1 MKRKI
6 SLLESLIPVFFL
18 IIGLAVNVIIF
29 KDEATSGPNQ
39 FALILAGALA
49 MIIGYKKGYSIENMT
64 NVISENIKSVSPA
77 ILTLFLVGALAGTW
91 LISGIIPT
99 MVYYGLF
106 ILSPKIFLVA
116 CVIICIIVSM
126 ATGSSWTTS
135 VTIGIALMGIGE
147 SMGIN
152 NGITAGAVVSGAY
165 FGDKMSVLSETTN
178 LAPAMAGTDIY
189 SHIKYMTITTFP
201 TILISIIFFIILGF
215 TETSS
220 ATTINPEAVMHV
232 ISSNFNVTPWLFVV
246 PLCVIILI
254 VFKVSP
260 LPSLL
265 AGTLLGAL
273 FSVIFQQ
280 EALATLTDNPLTATE
295 IYKLVISAIVGNTS
309 FNINNVILENG
320 ESLDLSALFE
330 QGGMFGMLNT
340 VWLILSAMVFGGV
353 MDAIG
358 ALKRISAAFLSLFK
372 SIFGLFAST
381 VASCLAVNLT
391 SSDQYL
397 AIVIPGK
404 MFKEAF
410 EEKGLAP
417 ENLSRTLE
425 DSSTVTSVLIPWNTC
440 GAYHSKVLLGQSGMT
455 SYIPYAIFNY
465 LSPFVT
471 LFVAAIGYKIK
482 MLKEAK

>member
-1 MKRKI
+1 MKQKI
-6 SLLESLIPVFFL
+6 NLLESLIPVVFL
-18 IIGLAVNVIIF
+18 IIVLTLNIIVF

-49 MIIGYKKGYSIENMT
+49 MIIGFKKGFDLNCMT
-64 NVISENIKSVSPA
+64 ESISENIKSVTPA

-106 ILSPKIFLVA
+106 VLSPKIFLVA
-116 CVIICIIVSM
+116 CIIICIIVSM

-135 VTIGIALMGIGE
+135 ATIGIALMGIGE

-152 NGITAGAVVSGAY
+152 SGITAGAVISGAY

-178 LAPAMAGTDIY
+178 LAPAMAGTDVY
-189 SHIKYMTITTFP
+189 THIKYMMITTVP
-201 TILISIIFFIILGF
+201 TILISIVFFSILSF
-215 TETSS
+215 FKISS
-220 ATTINPEAVMHV
+220 DNSIDPNAVMLA
-232 ISSNFNVTPWLFVV
+232 ISSNFNVTPWLFMV
-246 PLCVIILI
+246 PLCVILLI
-254 VFKVSP
+254 IFKVSP

-273 FSVIFQQ
+273 FAIIFQQ
-280 EALATLTDNPLTATE
+280 EALSSLTENPLDTKE
-295 IYKLVISAIVGNTS
+295 IYKLVMTSIVGNTS
-309 FNINNVILENG
+309 FNIGNIVLENG
-320 ESLDLSALFE
+320 ESVNLSALFE

-340 VWLILSAMVFGGV
+340 VWLIISAMVFGGV

-358 ALKRISAAFLSLFK
+358 ALKRLSAFFLSMFK

-404 MFKEAF
+404 MFKEAYH
-410 EEKGLAP
+410 EKGLAP

-425 DSSTVTSVLIPWNTC
+425 DSATVTSVLIPWNTC
-440 GAYHSKVLLGQSGMT
+440 GAYHSKVLLGQSGMV

-471 LFVAAIGYKIK
+471 LLVAAIGYKIK
-482 MLKEAK
+482 RIKKA